1 MGFNFPKSL
10 IFYELKACQKRKQLK
25 FFRRLS
31 HFYPYNKISGCF
43 LRVNQ
48 MKSNR
53 IYIHKALYVF
63 AIVIFIFSIYVL
75 SKGSP
80 LKGLALL
87 YDYEKEDHERL
98 GKIAPQS
105 CSASGTVL
113 DVTGQ
118 LVTVQGTS
126 PSKINFVY
134 IKGDLPAGPAPG
146 KTVDVR
152 GQFKNGLIYTDHIP
166 ITGDTPWASPVTAP
180 QSRGLIDSVI
190 FFFIACFL

>member
-1 MGFNFPKSL
+1 ML
-10 IFYELKACQKRKQLK
+10 
-25 FFRRLS
+25 
-31 HFYPYNKISGCF
+31 

-48 MKSNR
+48 MNSNR
-53 IYIHKALYVF
+53 ISMHQILFVL
-63 AIVIFIFSIYVL
+63 AIVTFIFGIYVL
-75 SKGSP
+75 SKWYPPKGSV
-80 LKGLALL
+80 LL

-98 GKIAPQS
+98 GKVASRS

-126 PSKINFVY
+126 PCRINFVY
-134 IKGDLPAGPAPG
+134 IKGDLPAGLAPG

-166 ITGDTPWASPVTAP
+166 ITGGTPWASPVTPP